1 MFPSVCLCA
10 MGNRLVFM
18 PMKGFTHFQSFRPP
32 TYSLFLSLLLQSS
45 CCHFFFLS
53 LRFILFFSVIA
64 SLHLHFV
71 LTSPLLLS
79 FSYPLLS
86 THPRLACTPSSPHPV
101 NTVIVWGALQCVTD
115 LSPLVLFTALS
126 LFKFN
131 QASMEPPEP
140 FQFTT
145 WTPQDGKALR
155 QHKGREREREGGGE
169 GLATRGGGVLKRCL

>member
-1 MFPSVCLCA
+1 MRCHYQGCMLVRVFVFPSVCLCA

-86 THPRLACTPSSPHPV
+86 THPRLACPPPPPLLPPPCQHCHSLGSPSV
-101 NTVIVWGALQCVTD
+101 CYR
-115 LSPLVLFTALS
+115 PLTASS
-126 LFKFN
+126 LYGTFSF
-131 QASMEPPEP
+131 
-140 FQFTT
+140 
-145 WTPQDGKALR
+145 
-155 QHKGREREREGGGE
+155 
-169 GLATRGGGVLKRCL
+169 